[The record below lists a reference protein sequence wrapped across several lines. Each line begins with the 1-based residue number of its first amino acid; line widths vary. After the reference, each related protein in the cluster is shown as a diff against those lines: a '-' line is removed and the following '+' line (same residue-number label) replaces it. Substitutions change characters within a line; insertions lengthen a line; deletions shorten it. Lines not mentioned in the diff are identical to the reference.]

1 MKKLLYTILVIEIL
15 ATAFSF
21 FVNLE
26 LSFDM
31 AFINLLLDIL
41 SMVPIIA
48 IIVNIDSI
56 EQLKEN
62 LDRVRCKLKNVSD
75 EIHPKNKEES
85 IPVPSKKPVQIARGI
100 WECVKCGTVNKAGTG
115 SCINCKAEYSA
126 WDNPTD
132 SPYKTKK
139 VSRWVK

>member
-15 ATAFSF
+15 ATVFNF

-26 LSFDM
+26 ASFIL
-31 AFINLLLDIL
+31 AFINLLLNIL

-48 IIVNIDSI
+48 IIANIDSI
-56 EQLKEN
+56 ERLKEDLN
-62 LDRVRCKLKNVSD
+62 RIRYNIKTLTD
-75 EIHPKNKEES
+75 EINPPKKAEEKD
-85 IPVPSKKPVQIARGI
+85 VRVKRNVQTARGA
-100 WECVKCGTVNKAGTG
+100 WECVKCGTVNKEGTS
-115 SCINCKAEYSA
+115 SCANCKAEYSV

-139 VSRWVK
+139 MSRWIK